1 MVNLCI
7 SFFIWSTLI
16 FGGLKNEG
24 VASYYHDSLHGN
36 LTANGEIYNER
47 ELSVAHKDLEFG
59 TILLVT
65 NINNN
70 ESVVVVVNDRGPFIS
85 GRDLDLSR
93 RAAEEIGMLVEGVVE
108 VEYII
113 IGIDD

>member
-1 MVNLCI
+1 M
-7 SFFIWSTLI
+7 
-16 FGGLKNEG
+16 
-24 VASYYHDSLHGN
+24 HGN
-36 LTANGEIYNER
+36 LTANGEIYNKG
-47 ELSVAHKDLEFG
+47 ELSVAHKDLGFG

-70 ESVVVVVNDRGPFIS
+70 ESVVVVVNDRGPFIP